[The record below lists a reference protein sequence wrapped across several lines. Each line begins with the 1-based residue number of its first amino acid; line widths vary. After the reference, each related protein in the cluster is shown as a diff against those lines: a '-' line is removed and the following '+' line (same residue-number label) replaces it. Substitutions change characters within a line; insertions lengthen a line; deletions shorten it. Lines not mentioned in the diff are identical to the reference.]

1 MIKDLIQNWQL
12 IVSLILGIYEVIAR
26 LIPTVKDYT
35 IIGKLIVI
43 LKWISDYFNNIKKNG

>member
-26 LIPTVKDYT
+26 LIPTSKDWT
-35 IIGKLIVI
+35 IIGKLIAI
-43 LKWISDYFNNIKKNG
+43 LKFVSDHLNNFKK